1 MLNAKVR
8 THLNDVSTNFRADTE
23 YGSGTSVSDP
33 YLLFVPSLLKP
44 TFKRYGLNT
53 VSDLLSLQPSDFESR
68 KGWGKRKTKL
78 LIALQHLYRTL
89 VHRGVSHRPYR

>member
-33 YLLFVPSLLKP
+33 YLLFVPSLVKCY
-44 TFKRYGLNT
+44 F
-53 VSDLLSLQPSDFESR
+53 
-68 KGWGKRKTKL
+68 
-78 LIALQHLYRTL
+78 
-89 VHRGVSHRPYR
+89 